1 MTDKDMLS
9 ALLTKQSEQLAAQA
23 DVLKEMQ
30 EQQKK
35 TSIQLLNQAA
45 EFSDFRNS
53 QELYNFKMMNY
64 LQDDP
69 SSKNEGLV
77 SKVSK
82 IEVELSGIKS
92 DLSKKYA
99 VFSVGAVAI
108 VTTIKYLVSKI
119 FL

>member
-9 ALLTKQSEQLAAQA
+9 ALLTKQSEQLNVQA
-23 DVLKEMQ
+23 DILKEMQ

-53 QELYNFKMMNY
+53 Q
-64 LQDDP
+64 
-69 SSKNEGLV
+69 
-77 SKVSK
+77 
-82 IEVELSGIKS
+82 ELSGIKS